1 MRDETYLGVVDE
13 GTTFAVGWEF
23 ACGGVLET
31 LDDSGLARAIVPD
44 DECQRC
50 VEAETFTIH
59 RVEGSDA
66 LDGQAV
72 DTRHGLWGWRC
83 SSERPVVSYEE
94 MEMDGGGRAGC
105 DLVEIFA

>member
-72 DTRHGLWGWRC
+72 DTRHALGLAMLLGAAGGVLR
-83 SSERPVVSYEE
+83 ENG
-94 MEMDGGGRAGC
+94 DGRGRQSWVRSC
-105 DLVEIFA
+105 